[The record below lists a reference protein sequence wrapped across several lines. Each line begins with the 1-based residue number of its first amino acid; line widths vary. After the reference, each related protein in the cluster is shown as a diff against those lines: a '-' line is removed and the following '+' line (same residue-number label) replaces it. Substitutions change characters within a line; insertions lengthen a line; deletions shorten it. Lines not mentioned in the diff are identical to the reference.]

1 MNPIA
6 ILHPSIPMDFT
17 HNFGAQPEP
26 VHLEVVYQDTR
37 NTSLHWRQDTRIYHP
52 LTEQQFGNRFRV
64 GDRVRMRLT
73 YPNSKMYIT
82 PTIMNITLYHVAQQV
97 LGSYNIDNAFKG
109 SPFTYVLV
117 LEP

>member
-1 MNPIA
+1 
-6 ILHPSIPMDFT
+6 MDFT
-17 HNFGAQPEP
+17 HNFGAQPQP
-26 VHLEVVYQDTR
+26 VQLQMVYQDTR
-37 NTSLHWRQDTRIYHP
+37 DSSPHWRQDIRVFHP

-82 PTIMNITLYHVAQQV
+82 PTIVNIVPYYTAQQI
-97 LGSYNIDNAFKG
+97 LGSYNMGDAFKG
-109 SPFTYVLV
+109 VPFTRVLV